1 MNTQIHDHGEND
13 AIEFDLGDAYQTVAK
28 FAWQNIRANVEL
40 RNQQDKRRE
49 ELRSER
55 ELGL

>member
-13 AIEFDLGDAYQTVAK
+13 PIEFELTDAYKTVAK

-40 RNQQDKRRE
+40 RNEQDKRRE
-49 ELRSER
+49 DLRLER